1 VLLPVD
7 AGVTQPTGRSRHRA
21 VETDDMTFTTTD
33 LTPRVGAEIRSDI
46 PTLLSGKYAKEIR
59 AILEG
64 RAVVVLPKINMTDE
78 EQLAF
83 SRTLGALSDSDGFG
97 EIFKVS
103 LDPTETDRAYSLKAS
118 FFWHLDG
125 TTDRVPIFASI
136 LNAKRIALVGGQTE
150 ICNTYAAYDD
160 LSDEDKA
167 AFETLVVHHS
177 SVASQRHIDPQ
188 MSYEHHQLLRQRGAD
203 LPLVWKHRNGRRS
216 LLVGSTAEFVHGL
229 PPKESL
235 DLLTRLRDWATKPQ
249 FVYHHEWSVGDIVM
263 WDNTGSLHRALPY
276 DPTSG
281 RLMHRTQLA
290 GVEPFAGG

>member
-1 VLLPVD
+1 
-7 AGVTQPTGRSRHRA
+7 
-21 VETDDMTFTTTD
+21 MTFATAD
-33 LTPRVGAEIRSDI
+33 LTPRVGAEIMSDKA
-46 PTLLSGKYAKEIR
+46 TLLGGAHGGEIR
-59 AILEG
+59 AILEE

-83 SRTLGALSDSDGFG
+83 SRTLGELSDADGFG

-103 LDPTETDRAYSLKAS
+103 LDPAETDRAYSLKAS

-136 LNAKRIALVGGQTE
+136 LAARRLAPAGGQTE
-150 ICNTYAAYDD
+150 ICSTYAAYDD
-160 LSDEDKA
+160 LSDDDKA
-167 AFETLVVHHS
+167 AIENLIVHHS
-177 SVASQRHIDPQ
+177 PVASQRCLDPE
-188 MSYEHHQLLRQRGAD
+188 MSHEHLQRLRQRGAD

-216 LLVGSTAEFVHGL
+216 LVVGSTAEYVHGL
-229 PPKESL
+229 PAEESL

-249 FVYHHEWSVGDIVM
+249 FVYHHEWSVGDIIM

-276 DPTSG
+276 DPASG

-290 GVEPFAGG
+290 GVEAFAGV